1 MKALVTGGA
10 GFIGSHLV
18 ERLLREGHEVWVLD
32 DLSTGSMANIDP
44 FVPNPRFHYKIGS
57 VLDEPLV
64 GESVDRADVVF
75 HLAAAVGVKLIVE
88 QPARTIETNVRG
100 TEVVLSAA
108 AKKQK
113 LTVVASTSEVYGK
126 GVKIPYGEE
135 DDLLLGATTKSRW
148 GYGCSKAIDE
158 YLTLAYGKERGLP
171 AIITRFFNTV
181 GPRQVGRYGMV
192 VPSFVRQAIHGEDIT
207 VYGTGDQRRC
217 FADARDVVEC
227 LLRLVATPKA
237 IGQVFNVGSDHEIS
251 INQLAQLVC
260 ERTGARS
267 KIRHVPYE
275 EAYAEGFEDL
285 QRRVP
290 DLRKLEATIGY
301 RPTSTIEAIVDSVIA
316 DVRERG
322 D

>member
-1 MKALVTGGA
+1 M
-10 GFIGSHLV
+10 V
-18 ERLLREGHEVWVLD
+18 ERLLREGHEVWVLAVR
-32 DLSTGSMANIDP
+32 STGAMSNIYP
-44 FVPNPRFHYKIGS
+44 YVTNSHFHYKFGS

-113 LTVVASTSEVYGK
+113 LTVVASTSEVYVK
-126 GVKIPYGEE
+126 GVKILRRE
-135 DDLLLGATTKSRW
+135 DDLCSVRRRRIA
-148 GYGCSKAIDE
+148 GYSCSKAIDE
-158 YLTLAYGKERGLP
+158 MPTLRTADADCRRSSR
-171 AIITRFFNTV
+171 ASSARS
-181 GPRQVGRYGMV
+181 GRRTGRWHGRAEL
-192 VPSFVRQAIHGEDIT
+192 RQAIRGEDIT

-251 INQLAQLVC
+251 INQLAELV
-260 ERTGARS
+260 RTRSGGHS

-301 RPTSTIEAIVDSVIA
+301 RPTSTIESIVDAVIA
-316 DVRERG
+316 DARERG